1 MKETCNS
8 ICRARKSLSKR
19 LKAQQHYPRPTGGA
33 VTHHKKTLAKVLVE
47 RSVDRC
53 TYAGCTMSAAVGHET
68 AKSLMAG
75 ELMKFDMPDVSS
87 LVVRELE
94 RKAANLADRMTVTRD
109 RILRETLLQTARN
122 GKHRR

>member
-1 MKETCNS
+1 
-8 ICRARKSLSKR
+8 
-19 LKAQQHYPRPTGGA
+19 
-33 VTHHKKTLAKVLVE
+33 
-47 RSVDRC
+47 
-53 TYAGCTMSAAVGHET
+53 MSAAVGHET